1 MAKFQ
6 LMGYCNSQKQ
16 INWKHDYW
24 QHWKCEPSALSF
36 CQQARTF
43 DDQNHHM
50 DGQKDQTPNQ
60 EKPYNHIWTGKTKF
74 NFPVDAFS
82 VTILLM

>member
-1 MAKFQ
+1 MRKMTKFQ

-16 INWKHDYW
+16 INWIHDYW
-24 QHWKCEPSALSF
+24 QYWKCEPPALSF

-43 DDQNHHM
+43 DDHM
-50 DGQKDQTPNQ
+50 DYQKDQIMKNR
-60 EKPYNHIWTGKTKF
+60 KTKF